1 MLSNKNPYLFL
12 RSNIRNFQKWKI
24 VLAFISN
31 STEKIVISM
40 KKHVQFGKNKNSVLP
55 KIETKF
61 LSQQDTDLSIEEDDW
76 ESTDEWGFQIE

>member
-1 MLSNKNPYLFL
+1 
-12 RSNIRNFQKWKI
+12 
-24 VLAFISN
+24 
-31 STEKIVISM
+31 M

-61 LSQQDTDLSIEEDDW
+61 LSQQDIDLSIEEDDW